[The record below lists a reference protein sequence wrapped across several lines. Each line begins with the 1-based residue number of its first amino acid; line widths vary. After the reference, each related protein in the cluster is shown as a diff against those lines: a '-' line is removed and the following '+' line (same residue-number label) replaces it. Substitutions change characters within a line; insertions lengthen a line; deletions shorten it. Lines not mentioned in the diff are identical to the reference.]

1 MNPNN
6 VQMYDEMNK
15 DIISEAAKS
24 LKTIA
29 EKGNQCYVQK
39 VDDKTVVLKCK

>member
-1 MNPNN
+1 
-6 VQMYDEMNK
+6 MYDEMNK
-15 DIISEAAKS
+15 DINNEAAKS

-39 VDDKTVVLKCK
+39 VDDKTVILKCK